1 MKINKQTIFRLVV
14 VALLAVPA
22 FYLGSILVKVVQH
35 RAEDAA
41 HEEKRSEYYQ
51 KYKKLCEKDLLD
63 REKDG
68 EVVASFDLSDC
79 INERMVNYFGK

>member
-22 FYLGSILVKVVQH
+22 FYAGSILVKVAQH

-41 HEEKRSEYYQ
+41 NEEKRSEYYQ
-51 KYKKLCEKDLLD
+51 RYKKLCEKDLSG
-63 REKDG
+63 RENDG
-68 EVVASFDLSDC
+68 AIVASLDLSDC
-79 INERMVNYFGK
+79 IHERMVNFFGK

>member
-14 VALLAVPA
+14 VALLAVTA
-22 FYLGSILVKVVQH
+22 FYVGSILVKVAQH

-41 HEEKRSEYYQ
+41 NEEKRSEYYQ
-51 KYKKLCEKDLLD
+51 RYKKLCEKDLSD

-68 EVVASFDLSDC
+68 EIVALLDLSDC
-79 INERMVNYFGK
+79 IHERMVNFFGK